1 MLGGY
6 LYPRTGVV
14 LGPLTVGALQS
25 LKVRRLIIG
34 VGGITEEGLFNQNSL
49 LVETQKQM
57 LDAADEVILATDS
70 SKFGHSE
77 LVPPVRSTA
86 FTSWWLTVIV
96 RPLAGCRAQAR
107 DRAGDC
113 GVVVSYSV
121 FSSQSE
127 N

>member
-1 MLGGY
+1 MSVPGVELVVLGGY

-14 LGPLTVGALQS
+14 LGPLTVEALKS

-77 LVPPVRSTA
+77 LVPLCPLNRVHKLVVDSGLSDHWRQVVRKNGIE
-86 FTSWWLTVIV
+86 LVI
-96 RPLAGCRAQAR
+96 A
-107 DRAGDC
+107 
-113 GVVVSYSV
+113 
-121 FSSQSE
+121 E
-127 N
+127 